1 MARNNATALGAAE
14 AMQAAEVLFAML
26 LGVAL
31 LGEAWPRGQALA
43 GAALVVAGIVLFAWI
58 VARDAA
64 RDQREVQALRS
75 DRGG

>member
-1 MARNNATALGAAE
+1 MVRNNATALGAAE

-26 LGVAL
+26 LGVAF

-43 GAALVVAGIVLFAWI
+43 GASLVVAGIVLFAWI

-64 RDQREVQALRS
+64 RDRRAVQALRS